1 MSHETWQQ
9 VGNALK
15 LVLLLG
21 SMVMW
26 LAAIGY
32 AAMK

>member
-9 VGNALK
+9 VEKALK

-21 SMVMW
+21 CMVMW

-32 AAMK
+32 ATMK

>member
-1 MSHETWQQ
+1 MSHETRQQ

-26 LAAIGY
+26 LVAI
-32 AAMK
+32 